1 MAHKRIDITSADTK
15 QVGFDYQYLYFMDRL
30 LQLSPGDEIGYEALD
45 DVHVISSTTGETAYI
60 QTKHTIDLSSD
71 GTLVNLTT
79 LSEDLWKT
87 LSNWSQLIKDPQ
99 EQRNTESSQLSF
111 INRSKFI
118 LVTNRNTTNNSVS
131 LLLDKTKENDCAEAN
146 VRDELMKFRGSSKSN
161 TIHGYIDN
169 ICKLA
174 PTVLLHFFRKVDLV
188 STDIDLFEDIRKKI
202 KDKMIADD
210 DVDDVLSRLYY
221 QLKRDFFKSVQNR
234 KHQVITYGEWR
245 KKYQSVFNSVRTTLL
260 PFRSYTPAL
269 PQHLEMQPFAKELF
283 EIDAISLD
291 NFGLAELADFTTAF
305 LSLRNQLS
313 DWYDEGKIDASTVKK
328 FHDNA
333 FEIWKSLHRGSHR
346 ATKKDNALDQ
356 NNALSC
362 FDEVMKK
369 ELKILATELG
379 ISLSRGEFI
388 MLANEEEIGWKY
400 MWCEKWSVKG
410 VNDDFPLF

>member
-71 GTLVNLTT
+71 GTLVNL
-79 LSEDLWKT
+79 
-87 LSNWSQLIKDPQ
+87 
-99 EQRNTESSQLSF
+99 
-111 INRSKFI
+111 
-118 LVTNRNTTNNSVS
+118 
-131 LLLDKTKENDCAEAN
+131 
-146 VRDELMKFRGSSKSN
+146 
-161 TIHGYIDN
+161 
-169 ICKLA
+169 
-174 PTVLLHFFRKVDLV
+174 
-188 STDIDLFEDIRKKI
+188 
-202 KDKMIADD
+202 
-210 DVDDVLSRLYY
+210 
-221 QLKRDFFKSVQNR
+221 
-234 KHQVITYGEWR
+234 
-245 KKYQSVFNSVRTTLL
+245 L

-283 EIDAISLD
+283 EIDAIGLD
-291 NFGLAELADFTTAF
+291 NLGLAELADFTTAF

-369 ELKILATELG
+369 ELKILETELG